1 MAQAQVA
8 VARRPAGERRAVAH
22 DASGMAT
29 RVDWG
34 QTLPPTRRVRAAP
47 GGLERAAT
55 RAWAAAGL
63 PVVGVHP
70 RPARDCARAT
80 GPMAQTA
87 AVEARA
93 RAPGAD
99 GRRPPPR
106 PRPDAQRH
114 ARRALW
120 GRRQPRSVRRTAAP
134 HRLAGTRARLTQ
146 AMVAPRTWRT
156 AASAPRDHDR
166 ETTRRAS
173 PLGRDHEE
181 LWPSAQGMGPVWART
196 GRLARPAWGMLTR
209 QPSAA

>member
-1 MAQAQVA
+1 M
-8 VARRPAGERRAVAH
+8 
-22 DASGMAT
+22 
-29 RVDWG
+29 
-34 QTLPPTRRVRAAP
+34 
-47 GGLERAAT
+47 T

-80 GPMAQTA
+80 GPLAQTA
-87 AVEARA
+87 AGEARA

-99 GRRPPPR
+99 GLRPPPR

-146 AMVAPRTWRT
+146 AMVAP
-156 AASAPRDHDR
+156 
-166 ETTRRAS
+166 
-173 PLGRDHEE
+173 
-181 LWPSAQGMGPVWART
+181 
-196 GRLARPAWGMLTR
+196 
-209 QPSAA
+209 